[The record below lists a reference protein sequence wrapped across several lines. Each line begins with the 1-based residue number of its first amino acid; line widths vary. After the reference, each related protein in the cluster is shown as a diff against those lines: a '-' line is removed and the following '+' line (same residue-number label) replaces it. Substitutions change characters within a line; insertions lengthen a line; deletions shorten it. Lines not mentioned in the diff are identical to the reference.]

1 MSSPKKRTRPDVAG
15 ESPVM
20 TLNSL
25 VLPAPLAPITA
36 RRSPAATENET
47 SSMARSAPNVRV
59 TPSSS
64 RASPVASGVAGR
76 SDVTN
81 VIVMVFRPARVSR
94 ASWGRGDAR
103 GPEEFL
109 LWLRAARHVARAEAH
124 LLELL
129 LGEVQPLVDLGNG
142 LDHLV
147 VEGAVGALG
156 HFGDEGRADR
166 LTVLVERDLA
176 RRRLQLQV
184 LQRLA
189 VLLLVAR
196 EVALDGVET
205 VERRL
210 HVDVVDVGEQ
220 RRAREAVL
228 EVRLVVGDELLPFR
242 RVDRIGHRTG
252 GRRAQQRF
260 APLALEVEHGL
271 VDRDRAADHR
281 LVAAGLLILA
291 EEVHGVG
298 AAQHDQQ
305 SV

>member
-20 TLNSL
+20 TLNSV

-64 RASPVASGVAGR
+64 RASPVASGVCGSPELAR
-76 SDVTN
+76 A
-81 VIVMVFRPARVSR
+81 MVPVA
-94 ASWGRGDAR
+94 
-103 GPEEFL
+103 
-109 LWLRAARHVARAEAH
+109 LRAARHVARAEAH

-147 VEGAVGALG
+147 VEGGVGALR

-176 RRRLQLQV
+176 R
-184 LQRLA
+184 
-189 VLLLVAR
+189 
-196 EVALDGVET
+196 
-205 VERRL
+205 
-210 HVDVVDVGEQ
+210 
-220 RRAREAVL
+220 
-228 EVRLVVGDELLPFR
+228 
-242 RVDRIGHRTG
+242 
-252 GRRAQQRF
+252 
-260 APLALEVEHGL
+260 
-271 VDRDRAADHR
+271 
-281 LVAAGLLILA
+281 
-291 EEVHGVG
+291 
-298 AAQHDQQ
+298 
-305 SV
+305 